1 MIAILG
7 GLVAAAMW
15 ATSALCIS
23 RSTRMIP
30 PVAVLG
36 WVLLIGSVISAP
48 FALAQGVPAELGRE
62 QVVLIVV
69 TAIGNTTGLLLVYS
83 SLRFGKVGVVAP
95 ITSAQG
101 AAAAVIAVAAGEQ
114 IATGAGVALGAIV
127 VGVVLSS
134 MSRTNEAGSDRRE
147 GLAIG
152 LAIGAALFFGLG
164 LFAMGRLSDD
174 IPIAWI
180 IFPSRTIAVVF
191 VTLPLA
197 VTGRLRMTREA
208 APLVVASGLLEVAGL
223 VAFTIGARH
232 GIAVAAVLGSQF
244 AAIATI
250 AAFVL
255 FRERLARVQI
265 VGVAVIAAGVAVL
278 TALQA

>member
-1 MIAILG
+1 M
-7 GLVAAAMW
+7 
-15 ATSALCIS
+15 
-23 RSTRMIP
+23 
-30 PVAVLG
+30 
-36 WVLLIGSVISAP
+36 
-48 FALAQGVPAELGRE
+48 
-62 QVVLIVV
+62 
-69 TAIGNTTGLLLVYS
+69 
-83 SLRFGKVGVVAP
+83 
-95 ITSAQG
+95 
-101 AAAAVIAVAAGEQ
+101 AAGEQ

-134 MSRTNEAGSDRRE
+134 MSRTGEAGSDRRE
-147 GLAIG
+147 GLAIA

-164 LFAMGRLSDD
+164 LFAMGRLSED

-180 IFPSRTIAVVF
+180 IFPSRTIAVLL
-191 VTLPLA
+191 VTVPLA

-208 APLVVASGLLEVAGL
+208 APLVLASGVLEVAGL

-255 FRERLARVQI
+255 FRERLARVQV
-265 VGVAVIAAGVAVL
+265 VGVVVIAVGVAVL